1 MLIFGL
7 LALALADH
15 ISAQTPRGP
24 VCEFPDISTL
34 SPVTMQSGA
43 APAAGTGGDLPGGRW
58 ELTALRYNSAVPIAG
73 DALGAVELDALTAAT
88 GTAGLALE
96 VNITAPVANQT
107 SEAGAG
113 PYAAVGNVLNFT
125 NDCGEDLTLGAA
137 EYTVD
142 TSGAE
147 PVLTLWG
154 SIEFQITDP
163 FPVLIVIDL
172 EAEFQLTEPQIT
184 QDPVFEDRF
193 ESTLAP

>member
-1 MLIFGL
+1 MKISLLGLIAFGL
-7 LALALADH
+7 AGLV
-15 ISAQTPRGP
+15 SAQTPRGP

-58 ELTALRYNSAVPIAG
+58 ELLALRYNSAVPIAG
-73 DALGAVELDALTAAT
+73 DALGALELDALTAAT

-125 NDCGEDLTLGAA
+125 NDCGEELTLGAA

-142 TSGAE
+142 TSGPE
-147 PVLTLWG
+147 PLLKLWG
-154 SIEFQITDP
+154 RIELSTE
-163 FPVLIVIDL
+163 FPVTINL

-193 ESTLAP
+193 ESILAP